1 MFIDFILGVSSVKSV
16 VRTMSWIVTD
26 LHCHIGYFRVSRVL
40 VSEMGASQK
49 ICA

>member
-1 MFIDFILGVSSVKSV
+1 MFLDFILGMSSVKSV